1 MNFLEAVEKY
11 LVPTNKATSLVGSPY
26 TLGAN
31 VVGAIINATKD
42 SKNKKNL
49 DRLKKE
55 GPEKLERMQEK
66 QDKNAVVDRVLKD
79 ALAKTQNEAE
89 KRVELPYPEYSTE
102 DAIAEERT
110 KLPYPEY
117 STEDAIVAEKRKIIP
132 VGRIRSEES
141 TQLPPMERKKE
152 AFTEQEIAEKRS
164 AKEEAEFKDKFGIGY
179 EDIPVTADVPKDD
192 IRAMNQPTGNA
203 LSFEP
208 VADEK
213 TPSAPMGNVSTEIG
227 EPAQVELD
235 ETRMAQLYRKTTGA
249 EYNPEVSKAAREKM
263 AQLKSFVSSNP
274 DMLNKSDTRIALD
287 FYKTLK

>member
-1 MNFLEAVEKY
+1 MDIKSFLGAVEDALLNPYGKSEAKKGSPEQALLSISPVGVVDSIRRGVREARQQSKKDKKDRLEKSTRNVLKEAVQDM
-11 LVPTNKATSLVGSPY
+11 
-26 TLGAN
+26 AN
-31 VVGAIINATKD
+31 
-42 SKNKKNL
+42 
-49 DRLKKE
+49 R
-55 GPEKLERMQEK
+55 
-66 QDKNAVVDRVLKD
+66 
-79 ALAKTQNEAE
+79 EAE
-89 KRVELPYPEYSTE
+89 KRTELPYPEYSTE
-102 DAIAEERT
+102 DAIAEKRT

-117 STEDAIVAEKRKIIP
+117 STEDAIAAEKRKIIP
-132 VGRIRSEES
+132 VGRIRSEEP
-141 TQLPPMERKKE
+141 TQLSSMERRKE

-227 EPAQVELD
+227 EPEPVELD
-235 ETRMAQLYRKTTGA
+235 ENRMAQLYRKTTGA

-263 AQLKSFVSSNP
+263 AQLKAFVSTNP
-274 DMLNKSDTRIALD
+274 EMLNKSDTRIALD

>member
-11 LVPTNKATSLVGSPY
+11 LVPADPKDT
-26 TLGAN
+26 
-31 VVGAIINATKD
+31 IINPFNFVSNVASVISNASKD

-55 GPEKLERMQEK
+55 GPEKLQKMQEK
-66 QDKNAVVDRVLKD
+66 EDRNAVADRILKE
-79 ALAKTQNEAE
+79 AFAKTQNEKQNEEYYRPPTPAE
-89 KRVELPYPEYSTE
+89 TTGPSRSEQVPSPTELQMREPAPKQEYS
-102 DAIAEERT
+102 DLA
-110 KLPYPEY
+110 
-117 STEDAIVAEKRKIIP
+117 KR
-132 VGRIRSEES
+132 
-141 TQLPPMERKKE
+141 
-152 AFTEQEIAEKRS
+152 EIAKRQA
-164 AKEEAEFKDKFGIGY
+164 AKEEAEFKEKFGVGY

-213 TPSAPMGNVSTEIG
+213 TPSAPMGNMSTEIG
-227 EPAQVELD
+227 ESAPEELD
-235 ETRMAQLYRKTTGA
+235 EKRMAQLYRKTTGA

-287 FYKTLK
+287 FYKSLKDG

>member
-1 MNFLEAVEKY
+1 MADYSALEA
-11 LVPTNKATSLVGSPY
+11 
-26 TLGAN
+26 
-31 VVGAIINATKD
+31 I
-42 SKNKKNL
+42 
-49 DRLKKE
+49 
-55 GPEKLERMQEK
+55 
-66 QDKNAVVDRVLKD
+66 
-79 ALAKTQNEAE
+79 E
-89 KRVELPYPEYSTE
+89 KRILASGRKPTRADQRTLAPLMIERRKKKG
-102 DAIAEERT
+102 AE
-110 KLPYPEY
+110 
-117 STEDAIVAEKRKIIP
+117 EDAIVKARQPKTRAEAGDLSRRGLLKSREQILSEYAAEKQKEKQKSSNVP
-132 VGRIRSEES
+132 VTANVPAGRTRSEES

-179 EDIPVTADVPKDD
+179 EDIPVTADVPSDD
-192 IRAMNQPTGNA
+192 IRSMNEPTGNA
-203 LSFEP
+203 LSVEP

-263 AQLKSFVSSNP
+263 AQLKSFVSNNP